1 MVNKRIVQ
9 IVICALLAGLVWAGP
24 LNQLADQYAEEGLQ
38 RALSTFAAARGLN
51 ALISLLQG
59 TAFNVEFGVGATI
72 QPGAVLDPLDDLVEQ
87 FSSLML
93 MATLSFGLQ
102 KWLLTVLGGWGL
114 SAAVTAGFAGW
125 IYFLWRNQTVPL
137 LLQRLT
143 LAGLFFR
150 LAIPI
155 MALGSEWVYDLSL
168 AQDYRQSQAEITV
181 SAPPSVAP
189 PTDERLVDKLRRW
202 WEQSADIGERIE
214 KLKQTA
220 DQLTRHLISL
230 SVVFL
235 AQTLFLPLLFL
246 WLMRVGYRLLIQ

>member
-1 MVNKRIVQ
+1 MANKRNLQIIVC
-9 IVICALLAGLVWAGP
+9 VLLAGLVWVRA
-24 LNQLADQYAEEGLQ
+24 LDHIADQYAEEGLQ

-93 MATLSFGLQ
+93 VATLSFGLQ
-102 KWLLTVLGGWGL
+102 KWLLTLL
-114 SAAVTAGFAGW
+114 SGVWLSGAVTAGFAGW